1 MVFGFQQL
9 GVAGVPTVLGL
20 AWLPTLLAGLTMIIG
35 ARVARGRLSSTWFLE
50 RPEISPALIPVG
62 QTEAPTF
69 IHAVPR
75 ARSTRVINRA
85 VT

>member
-1 MVFGFQQL
+1 VVFGFQQL

-50 RPEISPALIPVG
+50 RPELLQP
-62 QTEAPTF
+62 
-69 IHAVPR
+69 
-75 ARSTRVINRA
+75 
-85 VT
+85 